1 MGLISMSSMPYMET
15 ISTRIPPALAE
26 EIEDLIEKGYYG
38 SKSDFLKDAIRFRLW
53 YLREKIRE

>member
-1 MGLISMSSMPYMET
+1 MDIISMRSQET

-53 YLREKIRE
+53 HLNQK